1 VSEPTALLLRDEV
14 LDLRKQVDVLQIKMY
29 EIQFLKT
36 YLAVLVVSREVNN
49 MATELIIN
57 AALLQEPNKKDVM
70 QGRINVARQID

>member
-1 VSEPTALLLRDEV
+1 VSEPTALLRRDEV